1 MTTLVDVGMALRSKI
16 ESVAVVNKIERVDYG
31 DVDRVTESIQV
42 CVEPETKRTSLRTVG
57 MGVTREFR
65 VYVFIYFA
73 FVTNPEYNREFCDR
87 LAEVLEGEISKDL
100 TLGGLVINGMV
111 TEVASG
117 QSRKDGIAVRANR
130 LTFEGMVT
138 DRLPMSS

>member
-16 ESVAVVNKIERVDYG
+16 ESVAVVNKIKRVDYG

>member
-1 MTTLVDVGMALRSKI
+1 MTTLVDVGMALKSKI
-16 ESVAVVNKIERVDYG
+16 ESVAVVNKIKRVDYG

>member
-16 ESVAVVNKIERVDYG
+16 ESVAVVNKIKRVDYG

-42 CVEPETKRTSLRTVG
+42 CVEPETKRTTLRTVG

>member
-16 ESVAVVNKIERVDYG
+16 ESVAVVNKIKRVDYG

-73 FVTNPEYNREFCDR
+73 FVTNP
-87 LAEVLEGEISKDL
+87 
-100 TLGGLVINGMV
+100 
-111 TEVASG
+111 
-117 QSRKDGIAVRANR
+117 
-130 LTFEGMVT
+130 
-138 DRLPMSS
+138 

>member
-16 ESVAVVNKIERVDYG
+16 ESVAVVNKIKRVDYG

-87 LAEVLEGEISKDL
+87 LAEVLEGEISKVL

>member
-16 ESVAVVNKIERVDYG
+16 ESVAVVNKIKRVDYG

-73 FVTNPEYNREFCDR
+73 FVTNPEYNREFCDQ

>member
-16 ESVAVVNKIERVDYG
+16 ESVAVVNKIKRVDYG

-73 FVTNPEYNREFCDR
+73 FVTHPEYNREFCDR

>member
-16 ESVAVVNKIERVDYG
+16 ESVAVVNKIKRVDYG

-100 TLGGLVINGMV
+100 TLGGLVINGVV